1 MKAITDTLDIS
12 RSNQYEKKKGRK
24 RYGTRKDDDY
34 YLPLIKEI
42 TDNRPTFGYRR
53 VTAVIN
59 RILVQKEHHRIN
71 HKRIYRIMRAN
82 HLLLQ
87 KYTGRPVRAHTG
99 DIITLASNMRWCSDM
114 FEILCWNGQKV
125 RIAFAMDCCDREI
138 MGHIATTGGITGGM
152 VRDLMASSMEYRFG
166 KADSLPHPIE
176 WLSDNGSAYT
186 ANETIS
192 FARLMGFKPCTTP
205 YYSPESNGMAESFVK
220 TFKRDYAYMHDLP
233 DAVTVMQQ
241 LPLWFE
247 DYNENHPHKGL
258 NMLSPRE
265 FRRKEA
271 KLETCPV

>member
-1 MKAITDTLDIS
+1 MKAITDSLNIS
-12 RSNQYEKKKGRK
+12 RSNQYEGRKGRK
-24 RYGTRKDDDY
+24 RYGVRRDDNE
-34 YLPLIKEI
+34 YLPLIREI

-53 VTAVIN
+53 VTAVMN
-59 RILVQKEHHRIN
+59 RVLVQKECHRIN

-87 KYTGRPVRAHTG
+87 KHTGRPVRAHTG

-114 FEILCWNGQKV
+114 FEILCWNAQKV
-125 RIAFAMDCCDREI
+125 RVAFAMDCCDREI
-138 MGHIATTGGITGGM
+138 MGHIATTGGVTGHM
-152 VRDLMASSMEYRFG
+152 VRDLIASSMEYRFG

-192 FARLMGFKPCTTP
+192 FARLMGFRPCTTP

-220 TFKRDYAYMHDLP
+220 TFKRDYVYMDDLP
-233 DAVTVMQQ
+233 DALSVMEQ
-241 LPLWFE
+241 LPSWFE
-247 DYNENHPHKGL
+247 DYNEYHPHKGL
-258 NMLSPRE
+258 KMLSPRE

>member
-1 MKAITDTLDIS
+1 MKAITDTLNIS

-24 RYGTRKDDDY
+24 RYGTRKDDEI
-34 YLPLIKEI
+34 YLPLVKKI

-59 RILVQKEHHRIN
+59 RILVEKEHDRIN
-71 HKRIYRIMRAN
+71 HKRVYRIMRAN

-87 KYTGRPVRAHTG
+87 KYTGRPVRAHTS
-99 DIITLASNMRWCSDM
+99 DIITLASNMRWCSDI
-114 FEILCWNGQKV
+114 FEILCWNAQRI

-138 MGHIATTGGITGGM
+138 MAYMATTGGITGYM
-152 VRDLMASSMEYRFG
+152 VRDLIASSMEYRFG

-186 ANETIS
+186 AIETIS

-220 TFKRDYAYMHDLP
+220 TFKRDYVYMHDLP
-233 DAVTVMQQ
+233 DAISVMEQ

-247 DYNENHPHKGL
+247 DYNEYHPHKGL
-258 NMLSPRE
+258 KMLSPRE
-265 FRRKEA
+265 YRRKEA